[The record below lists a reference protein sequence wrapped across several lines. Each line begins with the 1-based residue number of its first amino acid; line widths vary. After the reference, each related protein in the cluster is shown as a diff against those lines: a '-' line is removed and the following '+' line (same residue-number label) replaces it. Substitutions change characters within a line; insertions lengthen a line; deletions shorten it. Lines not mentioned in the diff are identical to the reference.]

1 MTLAL
6 EKAAKEEKEKKEQQ
20 DKLDAEAKE
29 KQDQIPDALEEQPD
43 TEESSGFLKH
53 SKNKALQKEREE
65 AKRLKE

>member
-20 DKLDAEAKE
+20 EKLDAEAKE
-29 KQDQIPDALEEQPD
+29 RQDQIPDALEEQPD
-43 TEESSGFLKH
+43 TEESSGFLKY